1 MASPSMSQPRLAK
14 HALADE
20 LAAVQQSYRS
30 LFETLPLG
38 VIYYAADGLIT
49 AANPAA
55 TEMIGVDASDM
66 LTWPTAPGWHAVRE
80 DGTPLPAE
88 EVPVA
93 VALRTG
99 EVVADVLMGVPNGQ
113 TGELRWLLVTAV
125 PEGRD
130 QDGRPQRAYAILKD
144 LTEQR
149 RTEATLREGIELMS
163 RLSAANVLGMVVQD
177 EERVYDAND
186 AYLEII
192 GYARDDLDAGG
203 IAWREITPSEWA
215 DRQDDAVAQLR
226 QFGVCRPFEKEYVHR
241 DGHRVPVLV
250 GAAVTH
256 RDPLRWASYIVDLT
270 APQRAEQERA
280 ELLAREQAAH
290 NEVQRARERVSFL
303 LGAGNLAAAGDRYE
317 LLQRAAEL
325 VVRSIADL
333 CVVFLPDGD
342 GDGELCATS
351 IAHRD
356 PLREVTVTDLRDHR
370 VPVTGHLT
378 IQAAWATGASQ
389 LSHGVASRI
398 TRQASLPP
406 VLREILDRLN
416 PEHLLATPILAGGRP
431 LGVLALCRSADR
443 PGYGDADIA
452 VVETLARRI
461 AAGLANA
468 EASARD
474 HTVAE
479 TLQRAV
485 LPATLPEIAGLELAV
500 RYLPA
505 TDGIDVGGDWYD
517 AFPLAGN
524 RMGLA
529 IGDVVGHNITSASIM
544 GQVRNMLRAYA
555 VDTADPADVLH
566 RADTALSQL
575 LPDAMA
581 TAIYAVLD
589 PATRDL
595 SYANAGHPPPVCVSV
610 TGTVDYLDAAT
621 GTMLGAPGDGVFT
634 TGYRRLPPGTGLL
647 LYTDGLIESHDRD
660 ISDGL
665 TALAIAMHQTRGL
678 TPDQTCTTVQNVLLA
693 GAPRAD
699 DVCLLAGRLTI

>member
-1 MASPSMSQPRLAK
+1 M
-14 HALADE
+14 
-20 LAAVQQSYRS
+20 
-30 LFETLPLG
+30 
-38 VIYYAADGLIT
+38 
-49 AANPAA
+49 
-55 TEMIGVDASDM
+55 
-66 LTWPTAPGWHAVRE
+66 
-80 DGTPLPAE
+80 
-88 EVPVA
+88 
-93 VALRTG
+93 
-99 EVVADVLMGVPNGQ
+99 
-113 TGELRWLLVTAV
+113 
-125 PEGRD
+125 
-130 QDGRPQRAYAILKD
+130 
-144 LTEQR
+144 
-149 RTEATLREGIELMS
+149 
-163 RLSAANVLGMVVQD
+163 
-177 EERVYDAND
+177 
-186 AYLEII
+186 
-192 GYARDDLDAGG
+192 
-203 IAWREITPSEWA
+203 
-215 DRQDDAVAQLR
+215 
-226 QFGVCRPFEKEYVHR
+226 
-241 DGHRVPVLV
+241 PVLV
-250 GAAVTH
+250 GAAVTR
-256 RDPLRWASYIVDLT
+256 RDPLRWASYVVDLT

-290 NEVQRARERVSFL
+290 NEVQRASERVSFL

-333 CVVFLPDGD
+333 CVVFLPDR
-342 GDGELCATS
+342 DGELCATS
-351 IAHRD
+351 VAHRD
-356 PLREVTVTDLRDHR
+356 PLREVTVADLRDCR
-370 VPVTGHLT
+370 VPATGHLT

-389 LSHGVASRI
+389 LSLGVADRI
-398 TRQASLPP
+398 ACQTSLPP

-416 PEHLLATPILAGGRP
+416 PEHLLATPIIAGGRP
-431 LGVLALCRSADR
+431 LGVLALCRSAER
-443 PGYGDADIA
+443 PGYGETDIA
-452 VVETLARRI
+452 VVETLARRM

-468 EASARD
+468 ETSARD

-505 TDGIDVGGDWYD
+505 TDGINVGGDWYD
-517 AFPLAGN
+517 AFPLSGN

-555 VDTADPADVLH
+555 VDTADPSDVLH
-566 RADTALSQL
+566 RANTALSQL

-589 PATRDL
+589 RATGEL
-595 SYANAGHPPPVCVSV
+595 SYANAGHPPPVCISV
-610 TGTVDYLDAAT
+610 TGSVDYLDAAT

-634 TGYRRLPPGTGLL
+634 TGNRRLPPGAGLL

-665 TALAIAMHQTRGL
+665 TALASAMHQTRGL
-678 TPDQTCTTVQNVLLA
+678 TADQTCTTVQTVLLA

>member
-1 MASPSMSQPRLAK
+1 MTSSVSLPRLVK
-14 HALADE
+14 HALAAE
-20 LAAVQQSYRS
+20 LAAVQQRYRT

-55 TEMIGVDASDM
+55 SEMIGVDSSDM
-66 LTWPTAPGWHAVRE
+66 LTWPTAPGSHAVRE
-80 DGTPLPAE
+80 DGTPFPAE
-88 EVPVA
+88 EMPVA

-99 EVVADVLMGVPNGQ
+99 EVVADVLMGLPHGQ

-125 PEGRD
+125 PEAQD
-130 QDGRPQRAYAILKD
+130 QDGRPQRAYAIFKD

-149 RTEATLREGIELMS
+149 RTEATLREGIELMG
-163 RLSAANVLGMVVQD
+163 RLSAANVLGMVVAD

-192 GYARDDLDAGG
+192 GYARDDLKAGG
-203 IAWREITPSEWA
+203 IAWRAITPPEWA
-215 DRQDDAVAQLR
+215 DREDDAIAQLR
-226 QFGVCRPFEKEYVHR
+226 QFGACRPFEKEYVHR
-241 DGHRVPVLV
+241 DGRRVPVLV
-250 GAAVTH
+250 GAAVTRRH
-256 RDPLRWASYIVDLT
+256 PLRWASYVVDLT
-270 APQRAEQERA
+270 ASQRAEQERA
-280 ELLAREQAAH
+280 GLLAREQAAH

-342 GDGELCATS
+342 GELCATS

-356 PLREVTVTDLRDHR
+356 PLREVTVADLRDYR
-370 VPVTGHLT
+370 VAVAGHLT

-389 LSHGVASRI
+389 LSRGVADRI
-398 TRQASLPP
+398 ARQTSLSP

-416 PEHLLATPILAGGRP
+416 LEHLLATPIQAGGRP

-443 PGYGDADIA
+443 PGYGEADIA

-468 EASARD
+468 ETSARD

-505 TDGIDVGGDWYD
+505 TDGINVGGDWYD
-517 AFPLAGN
+517 AFPLSGN

-529 IGDVVGHNITSASIM
+529 VGDVVGHNITSASIM

-555 VDTADPADVLH
+555 VDTADPSDVLH
-566 RADTALSQL
+566 RANIALSQL

-589 PATRDL
+589 PATGDL

-610 TGTVDYLDAAT
+610 TGSVDYLDAAT
-621 GTMLGAPGDGVFT
+621 GTMLGALGDGVFT
-634 TGYRRLPPGTGLL
+634 TGHRRLPPGTGLL

-660 ISDGL
+660 ISDGF
-665 TALAIAMHQTRGL
+665 TALAGAMHHTRGL
-678 TPDQTCTTVQNVLLA
+678 TADQTCATVQTLLLA
-693 GAPRAD
+693 GGPCAD
-699 DVCLLAGRLTI
+699 DVCLLAGRLSS

>member
-1 MASPSMSQPRLAK
+1 MASASMTLPRLAK
-14 HALADE
+14 HALAAE
-20 LAAVQQSYRS
+20 LTAVQQRYRT

-49 AANPAA
+49 AANQAA
-55 TEMIGVDASDM
+55 SEMIGVDASDM
-66 LTWPTAPGWHAVRE
+66 LTWPTAPGWHAVHK
-80 DGTPLPAE
+80 DGTPFPTE
-88 EVPVA
+88 ELPVA

-99 EVVADVLMGVPNGQ
+99 EVVADVLMGAPHGQ

-125 PEGRD
+125 PEAPD
-130 QDGRPQRAYAILKD
+130 QDGRPQRAYAIVKD

-149 RTEATLREGIELMS
+149 RTEATLREGIELMG
-163 RLSAANVLGMVVQD
+163 RLSAANVLGMVVAD
-177 EERVYDAND
+177 EERIYEAND
-186 AYLEII
+186 TYLEII
-192 GYARDDLDAGG
+192 GYTRHDLDAGG
-203 IAWREITPSEWA
+203 IAWREITPPEWA

-250 GAAVTH
+250 GAAATR
-256 RDPLRWASYIVDLT
+256 RDPLRWASYVVDLT

-290 NEVQRARERVSFL
+290 DEAQRASERVSFL

-333 CVVFLPDGD
+333 CVVFLPDA
-342 GDGELCATS
+342 DGELCATS
-351 IAHRD
+351 IAHRY
-356 PLREVTVTDLRDHR
+356 PPREVTVADLRGYR
-370 VPVTGHLT
+370 VPATGHLT

-389 LSHGVASRI
+389 LSQGVAGRI
-398 TRQASLPP
+398 ARQTALPL

-416 PEHLLATPILAGGRP
+416 PEHLLATPIIAGDRP

-443 PGYGDADIA
+443 SGYGETDIA
-452 VVETLARRI
+452 VVETLAGRM

-468 EASARD
+468 ETSARD

-505 TDGIDVGGDWYD
+505 TNGVNVGGDWYD
-517 AFPLAGN
+517 AFPLSGN

-544 GQVRNMLRAYA
+544 GQVRTMLRAYA
-555 VDTADPADVLH
+555 VDTADPSDVLH
-566 RADTALSQL
+566 RANTALTQL

-589 PATRDL
+589 PVTGDL
-595 SYANAGHPPPVCVSV
+595 SYANAGHPPPVCISVS
-610 TGTVDYLDAAT
+610 GSVDYLDAAT
-621 GTMLGAPGDGVFT
+621 GTMLGAPGDRVFT
-634 TGYRRLPPGTGLL
+634 TGHRRLPPGTGLL
-647 LYTDGLIESHDRD
+647 LYTDGLIESRGRD
-660 ISDGL
+660 ISAGL
-665 TALAIAMHQTRGL
+665 TALASAMRQTRGL
-678 TPDQTCTTVQNVLLA
+678 TAEQTCTTVQTVLLA

>member
-1 MASPSMSQPRLAK
+1 MSLPRLAK
-14 HALADE
+14 HALAAE
-20 LAAVQQSYRS
+20 LAAVQQRYRT

-55 TEMIGVDASDM
+55 SEMIGVDSSDM
-66 LTWPTAPGWHAVRE
+66 LTWPTAPGSHAVRE
-80 DGTPLPAE
+80 DGTPFPAE
-88 EVPVA
+88 EAPVA

-99 EVVADVLMGVPNGQ
+99 EVVADVLMGLPHGQ

-125 PEGRD
+125 PEAPD
-130 QDGRPQRAYAILKD
+130 EDGRPQRAYAILKD

-163 RLSAANVLGMVVQD
+163 RLSAANVLGMVVAD

-192 GYARDDLDAGG
+192 GYARDDLEARG
-203 IAWREITPSEWA
+203 IAWRAITPPEWA
-215 DRQDDAVAQLR
+215 EREDDAIAQLR
-226 QFGVCRPFEKEYVHR
+226 QFGACRPFEKEYIHR

-250 GAAVTH
+250 GAAVT
-256 RDPLRWASYIVDLT
+256 RRRPLRWASYVVDLT
-270 APQRAEQERA
+270 ASQRAEQERA

-290 NEVQRARERVSFL
+290 NEVERARERVSFL

-325 VVRSIADL
+325 VVRSIAEI
-333 CVVFLPDGD
+333 CVVFLPDG
-342 GDGELCATS
+342 GGELCATS

-356 PLREVTVTDLRDHR
+356 PLREVTVADLRDYR
-370 VPVTGHLT
+370 VAVAGHLT

-389 LSHGVASRI
+389 LSRGVADRI
-398 TRQASLPP
+398 ARQTSLSP

-416 PEHLLATPILAGGRP
+416 PEHLLATPIQAGGRP

-443 PGYGDADIA
+443 PGYGEADIA

-468 EASARD
+468 ETSARD

-505 TDGIDVGGDWYD
+505 TDGINVGGDWYD
-517 AFPLAGN
+517 AFRLSGN

-555 VDTADPADVLH
+555 VDTADPSDVLH
-566 RADTALSQL
+566 RANIALSQL

-589 PATRDL
+589 PATGDL

-610 TGTVDYLDAAT
+610 TGSVDYLDAAT
-621 GTMLGAPGDGVFT
+621 GTMLGALGDGAFT
-634 TGYRRLPPGTGLL
+634 TGHRRLPPGTGLL
-647 LYTDGLIESHDRD
+647 FYTDGLIESHDRD
-660 ISDGL
+660 ISEGF
-665 TALAIAMHQTRGL
+665 TALAGAMRQTRGL
-678 TPDQTCTTVQNVLLA
+678 TADQTCTTVQTVLLA

-699 DVCLLAGRLTI
+699 DVCLLAGRLTS

>member
-1 MASPSMSQPRLAK
+1 MSLPRLAK
-14 HALADE
+14 HALAAE
-20 LAAVQQSYRS
+20 LAAVQQRYRT

-55 TEMIGVDASDM
+55 SEMIGVDSSDM
-66 LTWPTAPGWHAVRE
+66 LTWPTAPGSHAVRE
-80 DGTPLPAE
+80 DGTPFPAE

-99 EVVADVLMGVPNGQ
+99 EVVADVLMGLPHGQ

-125 PEGRD
+125 PEAPD
-130 QDGRPQRAYAILKD
+130 QDGRPQRAYAIFKD

-149 RTEATLREGIELMS
+149 RTEVTLRGGIELMA
-163 RLSAANVLGMVVQD
+163 RLSAANVLGMVVAD

-192 GYARDDLDAGG
+192 GYGRDDLKAGG
-203 IAWREITPSEWA
+203 IAWRAITPPEWA
-215 DRQDDAVAQLR
+215 EREDDAIAQLR
-226 QFGVCRPFEKEYVHR
+226 QFGACRPFEKEYVHR

-250 GAAVTH
+250 GAAVTRRH
-256 RDPLRWASYIVDLT
+256 PLRWASYVVDLT
-270 APQRAEQERA
+270 ASQRAKQERA
-280 ELLAREQAAH
+280 ELLAREQAAR

-342 GDGELCATS
+342 GELCATS

-356 PLREVTVTDLRDHR
+356 PLRGVTVADLRDYR
-370 VPVTGHLT
+370 VAVDGHLT

-389 LSHGVASRI
+389 LSRGVADRI
-398 TRQASLPP
+398 ARQTSLSP
-406 VLREILDRLN
+406 VLRELLDRLN
-416 PEHLLATPILAGGRP
+416 PEHLLATPIQAGGRP

-443 PGYGDADIA
+443 PGYGEADIA

-485 LPATLPEIAGLELAV
+485 LPATLPEIAGLQLAV

-505 TDGIDVGGDWYD
+505 TDGINVGGDWYD
-517 AFPLAGN
+517 AFPLSGN

-529 IGDVVGHNITSASIM
+529 VGDVVGHNITSASIM

-555 VDTADPADVLH
+555 VDAADPSDVLH
-566 RADTALSQL
+566 RANVALSQL

-589 PATRDL
+589 PATGDL

-610 TGTVDYLDAAT
+610 TGSVDYLDAAT
-621 GTMLGAPGDGVFT
+621 GTMLGALGDGVFT
-634 TGYRRLPPGTGLL
+634 TGHRRLPPGTVLL

-660 ISDGL
+660 ISDGF
-665 TALAIAMHQTRGL
+665 TALAGAMHQARGL
-678 TPDQTCTTVQNVLLA
+678 TADQTCTAVQTVLLA

-699 DVCLLAGRLTI
+699 DVCLLAGRLTS